1 MPQMLINTFYGSDI
15 CTGFE
20 RWKDIVHTL
29 KEFIDSKQIIT
40 RALYKYKGMR
50 RAIEIFNMWTNFIL
64 VAGCDYLEEG
74 LPKLRQKDT

>member
-20 RWKDIVHTL
+20 RWEGIVHTL
-29 KEFIDSKQIIT
+29 KEFRDSKQIIT
-40 RALYKYKGMR
+40 SALYNYKEMR
-50 RAIEIFNMWTNFIL
+50 RAIEIFNMGMNFIL
-64 VAGCDYLEEG
+64 VAGWDYLEEG